1 MERIGEA
8 NKPNNK
14 LVNDYY
20 GQIVDTVIGYFM
32 GNPIVFNA
40 EDDKFVEALDE
51 VFIEEDIDD
60 LAMEIAKECAIKGK
74 SSILVYQDEE
84 GTTRLA
90 QIPPEEVIF
99 IYDNSKTNKLVYAIR
114 YYTIKDTIKDEEYT
128 RAEVYTPTHIEHW
141 IQMGENKEFAPDFS
155 LSNPIEPHIFG
166 TVPIVPFVNNKEEQ
180 GDFEKIVSLVDD
192 FDKVLSDASNEHEAY
207 RRAYLMIKNMAIDDN
222 TLARLKLEGVIQVDD
237 DGDVKFVTK
246 DIQSAAVDA
255 HLGRLEDNIYKFS
268 RVPNLDDENFAGNL
282 SGIAIKFKLF
292 GLETKC
298 ITKERKMKK
307 GLRDLIELLCV
318 PLNIK
323 YSASW
328 GAKDVEMVFTRN
340 IPANIVEQTDVVQK
354 LQGIVDT
361 ETLLSLLPFIDDPQA
376 VIDKLEEENKIKA
389 QERELMGQAI
399 PVDQIKEQETG
410 QEEKPIKEEEKLKK
424 V

>member
-1 MERIGEA
+1 
-8 NKPNNK
+8 
-14 LVNDYY
+14 
-20 GQIVDTVIGYFM
+20 
-32 GNPIVFNA
+32 
-40 EDDKFVEALDE
+40 
-51 VFIEEDIDD
+51 
-60 LAMEIAKECAIKGK
+60 
-74 SSILVYQDEE
+74 
-84 GTTRLA
+84 
-90 QIPPEEVIF
+90 
-99 IYDNSKTNKLVYAIR
+99 
-114 YYTIKDTIKDEEYT
+114 
-128 RAEVYTPTHIEHW
+128 
-141 IQMGENKEFAPDFS
+141 
-155 LSNPIEPHIFG
+155 
-166 TVPIVPFVNNKEEQ
+166 
-180 GDFEKIVSLVDD
+180 
-192 FDKVLSDASNEHEAY
+192 
-207 RRAYLMIKNMAIDDN
+207 MIKNMAIDDN
-222 TLARLKLEGVIQVDD
+222 TLARLKQEEVIQVDD